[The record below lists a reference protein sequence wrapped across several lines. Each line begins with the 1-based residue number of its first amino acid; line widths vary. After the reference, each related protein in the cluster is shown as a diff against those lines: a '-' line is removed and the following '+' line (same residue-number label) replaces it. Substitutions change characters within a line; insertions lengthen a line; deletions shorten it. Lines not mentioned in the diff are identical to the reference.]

1 MTASISNGVNI
12 IKKDLPKSIM
22 EITVTVA
29 GDEMNGYFEQ
39 AAANLSQNIKIS
51 GFRSGKAPVDTVEKK
66 VGSQELFNE
75 AANIAVRRTLPKVL
89 EENKIDSLGVPDIK
103 ILKIAKGNDF
113 EYKAEIAVLPK
124 VLLPDYKKIA
134 SGVKKQKVEV
144 GDKEISDALMLLRK
158 SRASFIQVDRGAAK
172 GDRVNIDFSAVDEKG
187 VKIKNGEQK
196 NQPLII
202 GDNLFVGEFEDN
214 LMGLKLGDCKEFQVK
229 FPDNY
234 YDKEIS
240 GKIINFKVKVN
251 SVEEIILPEEKDDFA
266 KSLGE
271 FDGLELLKKS
281 IREGLISEKEL
292 REQERW
298 AKEVLWRIA
307 EKSEMDVPEVLINSE
322 LERII
327 GNLRANVTQTGL
339 RFDDYLE
346 HIKKTVDD
354 LKKDNRKEA
363 ENSVKV
369 NLVLKNIGDKEK
381 VEVSEKET
389 EERLNK
395 ELLRH
400 YKSIDEA
407 SKKIDLPR
415 LKDYYYGIIR
425 NEKIINLL
433 NKFLA
438 D

>member
-1 MTASISNGVNI
+1 MNV
-12 IKKDLPKSIM
+12 IKKDLPKSMM

-29 GDEMNGYFEQ
+29 GNEMNGYFEQ

-51 GFRSGKAPVDTVEKK
+51 GFRSGKAPIDTVEKK

-75 AANIAVRRTLPKVL
+75 AAGIAVRLTLPKVL
-89 EENKIDSLGVPDIK
+89 MEHKIDSLGIPDIK

-124 VLLPDYKKIA
+124 VLLPDYKKIV
-134 SGVKKQKVEV
+134 SGVKKQKTEIS
-144 GDKEISDALMLLRK
+144 DKEISDALMFLRK
-158 SRASFIQVDRGAAK
+158 SRASFVQIGRGAVK
-172 GDRVNIDFSAVDEKG
+172 GDRVNIDFSAVEEQG
-187 VKIKNGEQK
+187 VEIKNGEQK

-202 GDNLFVGEFEDN
+202 GDSLFIGDFEENLI
-214 LMGLKLGDCKEFQVK
+214 GLKSGDCKEFQVK
-229 FPDNY
+229 FPENY

-240 GKIINFKVKVN
+240 GKNVNFKVKVN
-251 SVEEIILPEEKDDFA
+251 LVEEIILPEEKDDFA
-266 KSLGE
+266 ESLGK
-271 FDGLELLKKS
+271 FDGLESLKKS
-281 IREGLISEKEL
+281 IREGLILEKEL

-298 AKEVLWRIA
+298 AREALRKIA
-307 EKSEMDVPEVLINSE
+307 DKSEMDIPEILVNSE
-322 LERII
+322 LERVLD
-327 GNLRANVTQTGL
+327 NLKANVAQTGL
-339 RFDDYLE
+339 RFEDYLG

-369 NLVLKNIGDKEK
+369 NLVLKNIGDKENI
-381 VEVSEKET
+381 EVSEKEA
-389 EERLNK
+389 EERLNT

-407 SKKIDLPR
+407 RKKIDLQR

-425 NEKIINLL
+425 NEKVIGLL
-433 NKFLA
+433 KKSPDN
-438 D
+438 